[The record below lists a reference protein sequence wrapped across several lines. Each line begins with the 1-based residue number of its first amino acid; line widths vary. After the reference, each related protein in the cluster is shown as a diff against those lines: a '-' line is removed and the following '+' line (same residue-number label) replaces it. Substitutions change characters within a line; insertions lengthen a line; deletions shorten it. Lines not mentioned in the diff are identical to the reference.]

1 MSKKL
6 FTEQEI
12 EILNQNKYVKR
23 VGPKGITYTDEM
35 KQYAIS
41 ESEKGILSSEIFE
54 KAGFDLSVIGRKR
67 SNSSLA
73 RWKSA
78 YQKSGV
84 SGLQDTRKGAS
95 GRPLER
101 ELSLEEQL
109 ERERA
114 KSKFLEVQLEFQKKL
129 DMIER
134 GVYTPKSKRK
144 RKQYFN

>member
-12 EILNQNKYVKR
+12 ELLKQNKYVKR
-23 VGPKGITYTDEM
+23 VGQKGITYTDEL
-35 KQYAIS
+35 KQFAIAKS
-41 ESEKGILSSEIFE
+41 QEGFLSTEIFE
-54 KAGFDLSVIGRKR
+54 MAGFDLTIIGRTRAQKA
-67 SNSSLA
+67 LD
-73 RWKSA
+73 RWKVA
-78 YQKSGV
+78 YNKSGV
-84 SGLQDTRKGAS
+84 MGLQDTRKESS

-109 ERERA
+109 ERKEARI
-114 KSKFLEVQLEFQKKL
+114 KFLEVQLEFQKKL

-144 RKQYFN
+144 RK

>member
-12 EILNQNKYVKR
+12 EILRENKYVKR
-23 VGPKGITYTDEM
+23 VGAKGITYTDEL
-35 KQYAIS
+35 KQFAIS
-41 ESEKGILSSEIFE
+41 KSKEGFFSTEIFE
-54 KAGFDLSVIGRKR
+54 LAGFDLAIIGRTRAQKA
-67 SNSSLA
+67 LD
-73 RWKSA
+73 RWKRA
-78 YQKSGV
+78 YKESGV
-84 SGLQDTRKGAS
+84 MGLQDTRKGSS

-114 KSKFLEVQLEFQKKL
+114 KNKFLEVQLEFQKKL

-144 RKQYFN
+144 RK

>member
-1 MSKKL
+1 MSKKI

-12 EILNQNKYVKR
+12 EILSQNKYVKR
-23 VGPKGITYTDEM
+23 VGPKGITYTEEM
-35 KQYAIS
+35 KHLAIS
-41 ESEKGILSSEIFE
+41 KMEKGLMSTEIFE
-54 KAGFDLSVIGRKR
+54 KAGFDLTILGYDRVW
-67 SNSSLA
+67 SSLK
-73 RWKSA
+73 RWKRA

-84 SGLQDTRKGAS
+84 MGLQDTRQGKS

-114 KSKFLEVQLEFQKKL
+114 KNKFLEFQLEFQKKL

-144 RKQYFN
+144 QK

>member
-12 EILNQNKYVKR
+12 ETLKQNKYVKR
-23 VGPKGITYTDEM
+23 VSPKGITYTDEM

-41 ESEKGILSSEIFE
+41 ESAKGILSSEIFE
-54 KAGFDLSVIGRKR
+54 KAGFDLSIIGRRR
-67 SNSSLA
+67 SNSSLS
-73 RWKSA
+73 RWKVA
-78 YQKSGV
+78 YQEKGIM
-84 SGLQDTRKGAS
+84 GLQDTRKGGS

-109 ERERA
+109 ERKEARI
-114 KSKFLEVQLEFQKKL
+114 KFLEVQLEFQKKL

-144 RKQYFN
+144 HK

>member
-12 EILNQNKYVKR
+12 EILRKNKYVKR
-23 VGPKGITYTDEM
+23 VGPKGITYTDEL
-35 KQYAIS
+35 KQYSMVKS
-41 ESEKGILSSEIFE
+41 EDGFLSTEIFE
-54 KAGFDLSVIGRKR
+54 MAGFDLGIIGRIR
-67 SNSSLA
+67 AQRALD
-73 RWKSA
+73 RWKRA
-78 YQKSGV
+78 YRKSGV
-84 SGLQDTRKGAS
+84 SGLQDTRKGSS

-109 ERERA
+109 ERKEARI
-114 KSKFLEVQLEFQKKL
+114 KFLEVQLEFQKKL

-144 RKQYFN
+144 RK

>member
-12 EILNQNKYVKR
+12 EALKQNKYVKR
-23 VGPKGITYTDEM
+23 VSPKGITYTDEM

-54 KAGFDLSVIGRKR
+54 KAGFDLSIIGRIR
-67 SNSSLA
+67 SNSALA
-73 RWKSA
+73 RWRSA
-78 YQKSGV
+78 YQKAGV
-84 SGLQDTRKGAS
+84 MGLQDTRKGAS

-101 ELSLEEQL
+101 ELNLEEQITRL
-109 ERERA
+109 EA
-114 KSKFLEVQLEFQKKL
+114 KNKFLEVQLEFQKKL

-134 GVYTPKSKRK
+134 GVYTPKNK
-144 RKQYFN
+144 

>member
-6 FTEQEI
+6 FTEQDI

-23 VGPKGITYTDEM
+23 VGIKGITYTDEL
-35 KQYAIS
+35 KQYSIAKS
-41 ESEKGILSSEIFE
+41 KEGFLSTEIFE
-54 KAGFDLSVIGRKR
+54 MAGFDLSIIGRTRAHKA
-67 SNSSLA
+67 LD
-73 RWKSA
+73 RWKVA
-78 YQKSGV
+78 YKKSGAI
-84 SGLQDTRKGAS
+84 GLQDTRKGSS

-114 KSKFLEVQLEFQKKL
+114 KNKFLEVQLEFQKKL

-144 RKQYFN
+144 HK

>member
-1 MSKKL
+1 MSKKI

-12 EILNQNKYVKR
+12 AILQQNKYVKR

-41 ESEKGILSSEIFE
+41 EWEKGKNSTQIFEEAGFSKGILGSDRI
-54 KAGFDLSVIGRKR
+54 IQ
-67 SNSSLA
+67 SLK
-73 RWKSA
+73 RWKKA
-78 YQKSGV
+78 YKESGV
-84 SGLQDTRKGAS
+84 MGLQDTRQGKS

-109 ERERA
+109 ERKEARI
-114 KSKFLEVQLEFQKKL
+114 KFLEVQLEFQKKL

-134 GVYTPKSKRK
+134 GVYTPKSKK
-144 RKQYFN
+144 KNE

>member
-12 EILNQNKYVKR
+12 EIIKQNKYVKR

-41 ESEKGILSSEIFE
+41 LSEKGMFSTEIFE
-54 KAGFDLSVIGRKR
+54 KARFDLAIIGRIRARK
-67 SNSSLA
+67 SLG
-73 RWKSA
+73 RWKNS
-78 YQKSGV
+78 YKEQGV
-84 SGLQDTRKGAS
+84 SGLQDSRKGKS

-101 ELSLEEQL
+101 ELSLEEEN
-109 ERERA
+109 ERLRA
-114 KSKFLEVQLEFQKKL
+114 KNKFLEVQLELQKKL

-134 GVYTPKSKRK
+134 GVYTHKDKR
-144 RKQYFN
+144 RKK